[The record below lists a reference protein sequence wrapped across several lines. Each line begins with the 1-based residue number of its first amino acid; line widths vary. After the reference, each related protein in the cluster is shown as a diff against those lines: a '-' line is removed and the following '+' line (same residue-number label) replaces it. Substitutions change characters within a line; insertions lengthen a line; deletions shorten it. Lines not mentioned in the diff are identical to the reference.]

1 VPVSGNTSY
10 LTSVFRFG
18 PTEGA
23 SRFVSGGSFGP
34 EGSLM
39 VTLVWGLAAFL
50 AYCYFR
56 TGQPLSVKA
65 RPQRMPAR

>member
-1 VPVSGNTSY
+1 
-10 LTSVFRFG
+10 VFYFG
-18 PTEGA
+18 PVEGT

-50 AYCYFR
+50 AYRYFR
-56 TGQPLSVKA
+56 AGQPSSVKA
-65 RPQRMPAR
+65 RPEHLPAR